1 MSAALI
7 IEEAGPAATLQDLGR
22 PGHLAEGLSPGGAMD
37 VVALHEGA
45 ALLGVPP
52 GGAAIEMGGMGGRF
66 RLTVPAR
73 IALTGAPM
81 RAHAG
86 GALLRWNAVHGLE
99 AGTVLEIGGCIA
111 GQYGYLSLGGGIA
124 TPEVMGS
131 RAVHTRAGIGAPLRT
146 GDRLPLGPDPAPGR
160 AGRCLPD
167 EDRFTGG
174 LLRVLP
180 SAQTARFPADMRAR
194 FEATEF
200 KRAPRGSRL
209 GVALDAEGAGF
220 ALPEALTLLSEVTL
234 AGDVQITGDG
244 TPFLL
249 LADCQTTGGYPRIA
263 CILPMDLPRA
273 AQAAPGAAL
282 RFRFVEA
289 EAALTL
295 HRRWRRELALLPTRC
310 APVIRDPGDMAEL
323 LTAQLI
329 SGVTDGRELS

>member
-7 IEEAGPAATLQDLGR
+7 VEEAGPAMTLQDLGR

-37 VVALHEGA
+37 VAALHEGA

-66 RLTVPAR
+66 RLTTPAR

-81 RAHAG
+81 RARAG
-86 GALLRWNAVHGLE
+86 GATLRWNAVHAME
-99 AGTVLEIGGCIA
+99 TGTVLEIGGCLA

-131 RAVHTRAGIGAPLRT
+131 RSVHTRAGIGAPLRA

-160 AGRCLPD
+160 AGLCLPD

-209 GVALDAEGAGF
+209 GVALAAEGAGF

-289 EAALTL
+289 EAAQTL
-295 HRRWRRELALLPTRC
+295 HRRWRRELALLPARC
-310 APVIRDPGDMAEL
+310 APVIRDPGDMADL

-329 SGVTDGRELS
+329 SGVTDGGELS